1 MKVVNTMC
9 VHGVALWDR
18 FTCKHCESDMY
29 ARMYNAGRRMAILQ
43 ERRILNLLLKR
54 TV

>member
-1 MKVVNTMC
+1 MKLVSTMC
-9 VHGVALWDR
+9 VHGVDLWTKS
-18 FTCKHCESDMY
+18 TCKHCESDMY
-29 ARMYNAGRRMAILQ
+29 TRMYNAGRRTAILQ